1 MVMKIRSNQLSTYHQ
16 YFGTITAKWDWD
28 ESMNRSPLKEYI
40 VQHGILHL
48 WLIPDVELRDQVLH
62 NSTFLLSMLS
72 APTDNIVLVRFFR
85 AFSMEKTRVL
95 FEDVVTTIRQHTYI
109 KGKRSTDLQDM
120 EYHRTALRYGPF
132 LDDFM
137 LFLSHNGFP
146 FLGLQIGEFQ
156 LELIEETDDD
166 GETDRISILENMLP
180 TYELLNMDARVEQ
193 SRTELVTW
201 YEDKIDDVKIKY
213 KWLELRCDLLKT
225 TEERLENIME
235 RMSLC
240 TDESMLLRLEYQLI
254 ENQVRCNEYIIEGR
268 EETIIRLEEL
278 LQRGIEEDDDGLIRD
293 CWLLQC
299 KMLTQKEEY
308 TTEDISFIELK
319 TTEIVEYYFQNYGKE
334 HPSTLYQIGKIYIM
348 CDKIGLYEQALQY
361 LDIKYPNLV
370 MIFGQEHFFSMTN
383 TLERCILCFRL
394 KRYDEFQEHLRHLL
408 SLTENMKDT
417 EQRNQV
423 LFLSSIVAD
432 MIWSI
437 YDEQKETQSKRI
449 IINAYKMIISSYSE
463 FDYDKTVLSRYWFR
477 MHFFSL
483 FQSRIPQF
491 LWQSVRIGLVVYFLA
506 TLFRMF
512 CM

>member
-1 MVMKIRSNQLSTYHQ
+1 MKIRSNQLSTYHQ
-16 YFGTITAKWDWD
+16 NFGTIAARWDWD
-28 ESMNRSPLKEYI
+28 ESTTHSPLKEYI

-72 APTDNIVLVRFFR
+72 APIDNVVLVRFFR
-85 AFSMEKTRVL
+85 AFSMEKTRAL
-95 FEDVVTTIRQHTYI
+95 FEDVVATLQQHTYV

-120 EYHRTALRYGPF
+120 EFHHTALRYGRF

-166 GETDRISILENMLP
+166 EGAERISILENMLP
-180 TYELLNMDARVEQ
+180 TYELLDMDAQAEQ
-193 SRTELVTW
+193 FRTELVAW

-213 KWLELRCDLLKT
+213 KWLELRCNSLKT

-240 TDESMLLRLEYQLI
+240 TDESTLLRLEYQLI
-254 ENQVRCNEYIIEGR
+254 ENQIRCNEYIMEGR
-268 EETIIRLEEL
+268 EDTSVRLEEL
-278 LQRGIEEDDDGLIRD
+278 LQRGIEDDDDGLIRK

-299 KMLTQKEEY
+299 EMITQKEEY
-308 TTEDISFIELK
+308 TTEDISFIASK
-319 TTEIVEYYFQNYGKE
+319 TTEIVEYYFQTYGKE
-334 HPSTLYQIGKIYIM
+334 HPSTLYQIGQIYLI

-370 MIFGQEHFFSMTN
+370 MIFGQEHFFSTTN
-383 TLERCILCFRL
+383 TFERCILCFRL
-394 KRYDEFQEHLRHLL
+394 KRYDEFHEHLRHLL

-423 LFLSSIVAD
+423 LFFSSIVAD

-437 YDEQKETQSKRI
+437 YGEQKEMQSKRT
-449 IINAYKMIISSYSE
+449 IINAYKMIVSSYSKY
-463 FDYDKTVLSRYWFR
+463 DYDKTVLSRYWFR

-483 FQSRIPQF
+483 FQSRIPHI
-491 LWQSVRIGLVVYFLA
+491 LWQSIRFGLVVYFLA
-506 TLFRMF
+506 TLLRMF
-512 CM
+512 FM